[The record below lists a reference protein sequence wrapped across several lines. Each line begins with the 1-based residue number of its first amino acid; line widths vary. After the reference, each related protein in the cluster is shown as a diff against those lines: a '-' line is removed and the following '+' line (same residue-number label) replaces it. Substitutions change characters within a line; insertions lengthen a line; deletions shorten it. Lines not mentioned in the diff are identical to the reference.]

1 MSHIRSIALTPT
13 TDDPSGLPSIQN
25 PASTAGRPIYE
36 AKIVSISL
44 IGVVWNESAE
54 PSTNDMESSGL
65 SKLVQSSLLP
75 VTVIILLLLI
85 GLGARIDKPRLLYP
99 VIDDVET
106 SEEATG
112 LMVAELVEAK

>member
-1 MSHIRSIALTPT
+1 V
-13 TDDPSGLPSIQN
+13 
-25 PASTAGRPIYE
+25 YE

-65 SKLVQSSLLP
+65 SKLVQSPLLP

-85 GLGARIDKPRLLYP
+85 GLGARIDDIQFLYS
-99 VIDDVET
+99 VIDDVEA
-106 SEEATG
+106 SEEANG
-112 LMVAELVEAK
+112 LMVAELVETK